1 MSSGDDVAAAL
12 LARMNAQ
19 SHQFVFEVPNS
30 DGLDDVPCPS
40 VPAVWRHQDGA
51 GKVGRMV
58 RAHVSEI
65 DRLYG
70 QVLSGVSMIAT
81 NVCRMVERLTAGE
94 RYVLEQSS
102 SFGNGNIVDVLKQM
116 DVAQA
121 KAAASMMSLKALAS
135 AGVIDDG
142 EPAGPVIPAVDG
154 FVVAVSDG
162 SDGWSGMPAVWRDF
176 DVDGPLGVVV
186 ATHVARVDVGYAR
199 TLRGLASVAASVSAM
214 AHYCKAGD
222 WSVTSTPAV
231 TAAQMAEFETGRRV
245 MLESMTALETLAIA
259 GLIPPGDH
267 QASLI
272 AASGQAA

>member
-1 MSSGDDVAAAL
+1 MSVRSD
-12 LARMNAQ
+12 
-19 SHQFVFEVPNS
+19 QFVFEVPKS
-30 DGLDDVPCPS
+30 DGLGHVPCPS

-58 RAHVSEI
+58 ISHVSEV
-65 DRLYG
+65 DRGYG
-70 QVLSGVSMIAT
+70 RVLSGVSTIAT
-81 NVCRMVERLTAGE
+81 NVCRLLEQLTAGE
-94 RYVLEQSS
+94 RYVLEQPS

-154 FVVAVSDG
+154 FVIAVSDG
-162 SDGWSGMPAVWRDF
+162 SEGWAGMPAVWRDF
-176 DVDGPLGVVV
+176 EVDGPLGVVV
-186 ATHVARVDVGYAR
+186 ATHVARVDVGYTR
-199 TLRGLASVAASVSAM
+199 TLRALASVAASVSAM
-214 AHYCKAGD
+214 AHFCKAGD
-222 WSVTSTPAV
+222 WKVTSTPAV
-231 TAAQMAEFETGRRV
+231 TAAQMAEFETGRRI
-245 MLESMTALETLAIA
+245 MLESMTALETLALA
-259 GLIPPGDH
+259 RLIPPGDH